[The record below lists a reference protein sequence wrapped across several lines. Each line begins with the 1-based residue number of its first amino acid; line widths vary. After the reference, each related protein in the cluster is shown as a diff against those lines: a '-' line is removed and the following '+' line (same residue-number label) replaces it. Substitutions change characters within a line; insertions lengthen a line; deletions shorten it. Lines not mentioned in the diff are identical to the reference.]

1 MKVLEVKNNL
11 VKIEYSPEDNLLL
24 SGFVIIEDS
33 QSPYVAQ
40 ILSLKADRGI
50 NYAIVKLL
58 FTFNGE
64 GILKSYDGT
73 IPSFE
78 ADVSKINSDELLD
91 ILPISKPLKIG
102 EIAHQGIKLK
112 VDMSILEKNLLVCSD
127 NNEDSNVLVENFVY
141 Q

>member
-64 GILKSYDGT
+64 GQKL
-73 IPSFE
+73 IPMNFWIYFLS
-78 ADVSKINSDELLD
+78 A
-91 ILPISKPLKIG
+91 
-102 EIAHQGIKLK
+102 
-112 VDMSILEKNLLVCSD
+112 NL
-127 NNEDSNVLVENFVY
+127 
-141 Q
+141 

>member
-58 FTFNGE
+58 FKFNGE
-64 GILKSYDGT
+64 GI
-73 IPSFE
+73 
-78 ADVSKINSDELLD
+78 
-91 ILPISKPLKIG
+91 
-102 EIAHQGIKLK
+102 QKL
-112 VDMSILEKNLLVCSD
+112 
-127 NNEDSNVLVENFVY
+127 
-141 Q
+141 